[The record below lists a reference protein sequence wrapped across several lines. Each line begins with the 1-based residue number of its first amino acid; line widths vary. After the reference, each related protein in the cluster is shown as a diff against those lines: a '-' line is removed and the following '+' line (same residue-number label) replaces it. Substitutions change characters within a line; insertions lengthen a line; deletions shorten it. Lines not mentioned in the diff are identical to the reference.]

1 MEGVIKLNK
10 KDNIVRAAVK
20 IFSEKGIEKTKIS
33 DIVKEAGVA
42 QGTFYLY
49 FPSKLSLMPAIAE
62 IMVEKTLT
70 IIKGNV
76 QDDVSFST
84 KIEQIIDSIFMVTR
98 DYNELQ
104 ALIYAGLASTEHLKE
119 WEAVYN
125 PFYVWVSDLLREA
138 QSEGV
143 IRESIHVERTA
154 KIMIGLIESA
164 AEQIYLYD
172 SDKDDQARIQKIEV
186 NQFVKHA
193 LGVMD

>member
-1 MEGVIKLNK
+1 LNK
-10 KDNIVRAAVK
+10 KDNIIRAAVK

-62 IMVEKTLT
+62 IMVQKTLT

-76 QDDVSFST
+76 QEDVSFST
-84 KIEQIIDSIFMVTR
+84 KIEQIIGSIFMVTR

-119 WEAVYN
+119 WEAVYD

-138 QSEGV
+138 KSEGV
-143 IRESIHVERTA
+143 IRETIHVERTA

-186 NQFVKHA
+186 NQFVKYA
-193 LGVMD
+193 LGVKD

>member
-1 MEGVIKLNK
+1 MNK

-193 LGVMD
+193 LGVKD

>member
-1 MEGVIKLNK
+1 MNK
-10 KDNIVRAAVK
+10 KENIVRAAVK

-76 QDDVSFST
+76 QKDVSFST

-119 WEAVYN
+119 WEAVYD

-138 QSEGV
+138 KSEGV

-193 LGVMD
+193 LGVKD

>member
-1 MEGVIKLNK
+1 MNK
-10 KDNIVRAAVK
+10 KDNIIRAAVK

-76 QDDVSFST
+76 QEDVSFST

-119 WEAVYN
+119 WEAVYD

-138 QSEGV
+138 KSEGV
-143 IRESIHVERTA
+143 IRETIHVERTA

-193 LGVMD
+193 LGVKD